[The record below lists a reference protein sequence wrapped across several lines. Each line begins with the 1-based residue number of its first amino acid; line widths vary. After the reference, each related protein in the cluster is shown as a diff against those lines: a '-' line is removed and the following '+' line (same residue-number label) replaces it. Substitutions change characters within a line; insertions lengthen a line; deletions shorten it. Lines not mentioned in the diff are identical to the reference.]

1 MSARI
6 MKLCCVSFAL
16 ALFAV
21 AFTGCNAVDGAG
33 KDLQEASENT
43 KKAFD

>member
-1 MSARI
+1 MSTRL
-6 MKLCCVSFAL
+6 MKILSVTFGL

-33 KDLQEASENT
+33 QDLQEASENT